1 MAEESLNIKVKATP
15 DFKSVEKEYDRI
27 AKKGKKGIPVSGLG
41 KVPEKKRS
49 SSGSGNGGGSSEKKK
64 LEAASRYAGGSAM
77 ASKVGADGSDLDETQ
92 RGGFFNT
99 LDKKISAARELLR
112 KKKKKK
118 DGEDEESS
126 PNSSPSGIG
135 LTSAKQLQLQK
146 AEIKIQHANF
156 DKGGFS
162 GLPGSVGGGGSGTD
176 GGSVKGNNFSLMG
189 AAIPIAG
196 AAFAIAGGV
205 LKTISAIGE
214 QYHAAM
220 QSQSGTIGATG
231 GYVGGGG
238 GYFSNSELAQANVA
252 RGRVTGENIFGKGN
266 QIDSKTML
274 FAASQGK
281 GIAEVVKELETIRKD
296 SKNADISFL
305 RGGAS
310 ASGFQGLRQSEYISK
325 LATISENLRGKGYSG
340 DISDYAKFSAG
351 MQRTDGINMD
361 PSRRMALSE
370 QLSDQGRQGAFGG
383 GVFGSLSMAE
393 ALKANGGDVIKAI
406 RESELNPGKY
416 MSSAMGGLDATTRGL
431 VNKMQGG
438 SFSEIA
444 GMKFGYN
451 DIKFDNSKIDA
462 GFNKG
467 LSLDNAK
474 KETFATDVGAQA
486 AQIGYD
492 MNKAM
497 IDLFNENKGAMK
509 SLATTVS
516 NIEKSVIPVISG
528 QITSLVGTID
538 KLAKGDFGGALGEM
552 MGGLGKLA
560 TLANPAGLLVRS
572 K

>member
-15 DFKSVEKEYDRI
+15 DFKAVEKEYDRI
-27 AKKGKKGIPVSGLG
+27 AKKGKKGIPVSGRG
-41 KVPEKKRS
+41 KVPEKKGS
-49 SSGSGNGGGSSEKKK
+49 SSGSRGGSSEKKK
-64 LEAASRYAGGSAM
+64 LEAASRYSGGSAM

-92 RGGFFNT
+92 SGGFFNT
-99 LDKKISAARELLR
+99 LDKKFSAARDLFR

-118 DGEDEESS
+118 DDEEDESS
-126 PNSSPSGIG
+126 ASSNGIG

-162 GLPGSVGGGGSGTD
+162 GLTGSGGGGGGGSGGD
-176 GGSVKGNNFSLMG
+176 GGSVRGNNFSLMG
-189 AAIPIAG
+189 SAIPIAG

-238 GYFSNSELAQANVA
+238 GYFANSELAQANVA
-252 RGRVTGENIFGKGN
+252 RGRVTGEKIFGKGN
-266 QIDSKTML
+266 QIDETTMK

-296 SKNADISFL
+296 SKNTDIGFL

-325 LATISENLRGKGYSG
+325 LATISENLRGKGFSG
-340 DISDYAKFSAG
+340 DINDYAKFSAG
-351 MQRTDGINMD
+351 MQRTDGISMD

-370 QLSDQGRQGAFGG
+370 QLSDQGRSGAFGG

-416 MSSAMGGLDATTRGL
+416 MSSAMGGMDATTRGL
-431 VNKMQGG
+431 LNKMQGG
-438 SFSEIA
+438 SFSEMA

-451 DIKFDNSKIDA
+451 DIKSDNSSINA
-462 GFNKG
+462 GSNKG
-467 LSLDNAK
+467 LELDNAK
-474 KETFATDVGAQA
+474 KQTFATEVGAQA

-492 MNKAM
+492 MNKEM
-497 IDLFNENKGAMK
+497 IKLFNDNKGAMQ
-509 SLATTVS
+509 SLASTVS

-528 QITSLVGTID
+528 QITSLVGTIE
-538 KLAKGDFGGALGEM
+538 KLAKGDFGGALGDM

>member
-27 AKKGKKGIPVSGLG
+27 AKKGKKGIPVSGRG
-41 KVPEKKRS
+41 KAPEKNGS
-49 SSGSGNGGGSSEKKK
+49 SNGSGEKRSEKKK
-64 LEAASRYAGGSAM
+64 LEAASRYTGGSAM

-92 RGGFFNT
+92 SGGFFNT
-99 LDKKISAARELLR
+99 LDKKISAARELFR

-118 DGEDEESS
+118 DGEEEESS
-126 PNSSPSGIG
+126 TNSSGIG
-135 LTSAKQLQLQK
+135 ISSAKQLQLQK

-156 DKGGFS
+156 DKGGLS
-162 GLPGSVGGGGSGTD
+162 GLQGSGGGGASGGD
-176 GGSVKGNNFSLMG
+176 GGSVRGNNFSLMG
-189 AAIPIAG
+189 SAIPIAG

-220 QSQSGTIGATG
+220 QSQASTIGATG
-231 GYVGGGG
+231 GYVGGGR
-238 GYFSNSELAQANVA
+238 GYFANSELAQANVM

-266 QIDSKTML
+266 KIDSQTMQ

-296 SKNADISFL
+296 SKNADVGFL

-340 DISDYAKFSAG
+340 DINDYAKFSAG
-351 MQRTDGINMD
+351 LQRTDGINMD

-370 QLSDQGRQGAFGG
+370 QLSDQGRSGAFGG

-416 MSSAMGGLDATTRGL
+416 MSSAMGGMDATTRGFI
-431 VNKMQGG
+431 NKMQGG
-438 SFSEIA
+438 SFSEMA

-451 DIKFDNSKIDA
+451 DIKSDNSNIEA
-462 GFNKG
+462 GYNKG
-467 LSLDNAK
+467 LELDNAK
-474 KETFATDVGAQA
+474 KQTFATEVGAQA

-492 MNKAM
+492 MNKEM
-497 IDLFNENKGAMK
+497 IKLFNDNKGAMQ
-509 SLATTVS
+509 SLASTVS

-528 QITSLVGTID
+528 QITSLVGTIE
-538 KLAKGDFGGALGEM
+538 KLAKGDFGGALGDM

>member
-27 AKKGKKGIPVSGLG
+27 AKKGKKGIPVSGRG
-41 KVPEKKRS
+41 KVPEKKGS
-49 SSGSGNGGGSSEKKK
+49 SSGSGEKNSEKKK
-64 LEAASRYAGGSAM
+64 LEAASRYTGGSAM

-92 RGGFFNT
+92 SGGFFNT
-99 LDKKISAARELLR
+99 LDKKISAARELFR
-112 KKKKKK
+112 KKKKRK
-118 DGEDEESS
+118 DGEEDESLS
-126 PNSSPSGIG
+126 NSNGIG
-135 LTSAKQLQLQK
+135 LSSSKQLQLQK

-156 DKGGFS
+156 DKGGLS
-162 GLPGSVGGGGSGTD
+162 GHPGSGGGGGSGGD
-176 GGSVKGNNFSLMG
+176 GGSVRGNNFSLMG

-220 QSQSGTIGATG
+220 QSQASTIGATG

-238 GYFSNSELAQANVA
+238 GYFANSELAQANVMG
-252 RGRVTGENIFGKGN
+252 GRVTGENIYGKGN
-266 QIDSKTML
+266 NIDSQTMR

-296 SKNADISFL
+296 SKNADVGFL

-325 LATISENLRGKGYSG
+325 LTTISENLRGKGYSG
-340 DISDYAKFSAG
+340 DINDYAKFSAG
-351 MQRTDGINMD
+351 LQRTDGIKMD

-370 QLSDQGRQGAFGG
+370 QLSDQGISGAFGG

-406 RESELNPGKY
+406 KESELNPGKY
-416 MSSAMGGLDATTRGL
+416 MSSAMGGIDGTTRGL
-431 VNKMQGG
+431 IHKMQGG
-438 SFSEIA
+438 SFSEMA

-451 DIKFDNSKIDA
+451 DIKSDNSNINA

-509 SLATTVS
+509 SLASTVS

-528 QITSLVGTID
+528 QITSLVGTIE
-538 KLAKGDFGGALGEM
+538 KLAKGDFSGALGDM